1 MQLKKIREDIA
12 HGSKSII
19 ESTGESCVYDCEM
32 PLRYGFPC
40 KCSLYSCIASF
51 IPIPISLVH
60 PRWLI
65 DGPSFVIFWRMALD
79 YGLSF
84 EQMRSL
90 AEEIQ
95 DNIHQ
100 KLREEENMQVEVE
113 EMEQVKIKSGDRF
126 CRGGV
131 DFLYSAAYE
140 AIDFHKS
147 IANTHRVEEY
157 ARDYTRVMEKLNKK
171 SKAKELARPS
181 LPTTFP
187 AKVWPNENLVY
198 KKGGSRRRAYTGREA
213 AEANEAEQRR
223 ARRKDSK
230 KETKV

>member
-1 MQLKKIREDIA
+1 
-12 HGSKSII
+12 
-19 ESTGESCVYDCEM
+19 
-32 PLRYGFPC
+32 
-40 KCSLYSCIASF
+40 
-51 IPIPISLVH
+51 
-60 PRWLI
+60 
-65 DGPSFVIFWRMALD
+65 MALD
-79 YGLSF
+79 YGSF

-157 ARDYTRVMEKLNKK
+157 ARDYIRVMEKLNKNPKKRK
-171 SKAKELARPS
+171 SWLDLLYQQLFLLKFGLMKILFTKREEADDVLIQAAKQPKPTKLSNAELEEKTP
-181 LPTTFP
+181 LN
-187 AKVWPNENLVY
+187 KEGD
-198 KKGGSRRRAYTGREA
+198 KGIVG
-213 AEANEAEQRR
+213 
-223 ARRKDSK
+223 
-230 KETKV
+230 